1 MLFVELNVPHWLK
14 RGGPSMRLTAILF
27 GALCCG
33 LVAAAPQAEAKPGGC
48 LKYGAAGAVAGHYV
62 NHHWV
67 RGAVLG
73 CVAGIARRHQYNKE
87 QEQLKQQQQPKE
99 QPKPTPQ

>member
-1 MLFVELNVPHWLK
+1 
-14 RGGPSMRLTAILF
+14 
-27 GALCCG
+27 
-33 LVAAAPQAEAKPGGC
+33 
-48 LKYGAAGAVAGHYV
+48 
-62 NHHWV
+62 
-67 RGAVLG
+67 VLG